1 MNCVIDFM
9 DCCPLI
15 VSFCSCNDDKK
26 KKTPLHNAASHGCM
40 STVELLIK
48 HGANVNAQSENNVC
62 VLNCYIILCVLIQ
75 FFMHQKLGVEML
87 A

>member
-26 KKTPLHNAASHGCM
+26 NNTPLHKAALNGHCEV
-40 STVELLIK
+40 VELLIK
-48 HGANVNAQSENNVC
+48 NGANVNAQDYEV
-62 VLNCYIILCVLIQ
+62 
-75 FFMHQKLGVEML
+75 
-87 A
+87 